1 MAEKLWMEP
10 RLPPCGCRKCHPVL
24 LIREFSHL
32 VAPTTMWEIEID
44 SLGNGTLGSVIVP
57 G

>member
-1 MAEKLWMEP
+1 VAEKLWMEP
-10 RLPPCGCRKCHPVL
+10 RLPASPGRKYHPVL

-44 SLGNGTLGSVIVP
+44 SVGNGTLGSLVTP

>member
-1 MAEKLWMEP
+1 VAEKLWMEP